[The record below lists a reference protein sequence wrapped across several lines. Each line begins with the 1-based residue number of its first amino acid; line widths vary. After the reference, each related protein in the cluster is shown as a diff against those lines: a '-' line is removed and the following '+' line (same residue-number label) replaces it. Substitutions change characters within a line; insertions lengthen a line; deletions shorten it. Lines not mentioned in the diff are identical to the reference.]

1 MLLNPFFDLSWAKDG
16 AALALHE
23 STLVGI
29 DEDED
34 DFSSGSGSSRSS
46 NNSLDDENRSG
57 SLPENVKFAE
67 IKKQQAKHFSA
78 KRHSKECLQ
87 QLRTKIDLF
96 LAEKDQM
103 MRKNF

>member
-23 STLVGI
+23 STLAGI
-29 DEDED
+29 DEDDD

-78 KRHSKECLQ
+78 KRHSKECL
-87 QLRTKIDLF
+87 
-96 LAEKDQM
+96 
-103 MRKNF
+103 